1 MSEGALHVMP
11 TLTALEYGEDFLYS
25 GCIDLNTEVG
35 EAASQFLFH
44 CLPLQDPEHPC
55 NIWYDKDHLCSDC
68 SGEDIAKPIQ
78 LARLHSNV
86 SPGIKFMYI

>member
-1 MSEGALHVMP
+1 MP

-35 EAASQFLFH
+35 EAASVSL
-44 CLPLQDPEHPC
+44 LLPGPLQDPEHPC
-55 NIWYDKDHLCSDC
+55 NIWYDKDHLCTDC
-68 SGEDIAKPIQ
+68 SGEDMVKPIQ

-86 SPGIKFMYI
+86 SKQKKIVDQ